1 MLHND
6 ILYMRIHYG
15 IIGAGKTAIRMA
27 KGARMAACTVL
38 MILLAAG
45 VWLTI
50 QQPTW
55 RTYPVFQQEL
65 AAGEVAEA
73 TLSNGSLVYTTR
85 DGERYKTDAPASESF
100 RERLM
105 MAGVRVHTSEV
116 SPLMLLAVGLGIGAG
131 VILYK
136 KGGVRRSAKGMVVG
150 EQIPDTRFSDVA
162 AQEEAVDNLRGLV
175 EFINAPE
182 KYEKFG
188 ARIPR
193 GMLLYGPPG
202 TGKTLLARALA
213 GEAGVPFFNVC
224 GSDFVQMYVG
234 VGASRVRDV
243 FRRVRSAGKA
253 VLFIDEI
260 DALGRRRDNHNGN
273 EEREQTLNA
282 LLTEMSG
289 FRGDQGIVV
298 LAATNRADML
308 DEALTRPG
316 RFDRQLEVGLP
327 TKAQRLKILQVH
339 ARNKPLSKDIDLERL
354 AYNAVYFSGAKLE
367 SLLNEAAIR
376 AARRNAQFIEPT
388 DVEQSFE
395 TVMVGEQKQ
404 DRSGISGHEREITA
418 YHEAGHAL
426 ATYKLLPDSKLTRL
440 SIIPS
445 TKGMAGYSMAIQPDR
460 MFQTRAELEAHIAIA
475 LAGRAAEELAFGTR
489 QVTTG
494 ASNDLA
500 RATEMCVR
508 MTVEW
513 GMDDETG
520 LLVRRVLSQYGINAG
535 NESARVKANLDLM
548 YSVVKKLLENEKE
561 TLARVAQALL
571 AEEVLAEDRL
581 QEVFGG
587 TDDAA

>member
-1 MLHND
+1 MARTGRMIASA
-6 ILYMRIHYG
+6 ILI
-15 IIGAGKTAIRMA
+15 
-27 KGARMAACTVL
+27 VL
-38 MILLAAG
+38 LTAG
-45 VWLTI
+45 VWVMLR
-50 QQPTW
+50 QPPW
-55 RTYPVFQQEL
+55 RTYPAFQQEL
-65 AAGEVAEA
+65 QAGQIAEA
-73 TLSNGSLVYTTR
+73 TISGDSVIYTTR
-85 DGERYKTDAPASESF
+85 GGERFRTDAPSTESF

-105 MAGVRVHTSEV
+105 LAGVRVHSSEV
-116 SPLMLLAVGLGIGAG
+116 QPLALLAIALGIAGG
-131 VILYK
+131 VILYSRTSGK
-136 KGGVRRSAKGMVVG
+136 HRSAKGMVIG
-150 EQIPDTRFSDVA
+150 EQIPETRFCDVA
-162 AQEEAVDNLRGLV
+162 AQEEAIDNLRGLV
-175 EFINAPE
+175 EFIKDPE
-182 KYEKFG
+182 KYERFG

-234 VGASRVRDV
+234 VGASRVREV
-243 FRRVRSAGKA
+243 FRRVRGAGKA

-298 LAATNRADML
+298 LAATNRPDML
-308 DEALTRPG
+308 DEALLRPG
-316 RFDRQLEVGLP
+316 RFDRQAEVGLP
-327 TKAQRLKILQVH
+327 SCAQRLKILQVH

-354 AYNAVYFSGAKLE
+354 AYNSVYFSGAKLE

-376 AARRNAQFIEPT
+376 AARRNAASIEPM

-404 DRSGISGHEREITA
+404 DRSGISAHEREITA

-445 TKGMAGYSMAIQPDR
+445 TRGMAGYSMAVQPDK
-460 MFQTRAELEAHIAIA
+460 MFQTRAELEAHVAIA
-475 LAGRAAEELAFGTR
+475 LAGRAAEELAFGAR

-513 GMDDETG
+513 GMDEEIG
-520 LLVRRVLSQYGINAG
+520 LPVRRVLGQYGINAG
-535 NESARVKANLDLM
+535 SEAARVKTNMDLL
-548 YSVVKKLLENEKE
+548 YRVTLKLLENERD
-561 TLARVAQALL
+561 TLIKLASALL
-571 AEEVLAEDRL
+571 EEELLTEDRL
-581 QEVFGG
+581 REIFSAVEESE
-587 TDDAA
+587 AAG